1 MIKKFMAAIFALL
14 AVSLAVVGVWLSFD
28 NMNAEPILLEAPEA
42 ARKLTVS
49 VMDALCAGEYG
60 QVSQML
66 YGQPELGMDQE
77 AADPVG
83 LLFHEAYEKS
93 LSYRVT
99 RDCYA
104 TNRGVAMDVQVSGLD
119 ITGLTAM
126 LRQKSQQLLEQRV
139 AEAEDI
145 SEVYDENNE
154 YREDVVMAVLYD
166 AAEQILA
173 GETASISWDLTL
185 ECVYENGQWWIVPEE
200 MLLEVIGCGI
210 GR

>member
-14 AVSLAVVGVWLSFD
+14 AFGLAGIGIWLSI
-28 NMNAEPILLEAPEA
+28 NNTNAEPILLEAPETA
-42 ARKLTVS
+42 ENLS
-49 VMDALCAGEYG
+49 VALMEALCAGEYG

-66 YGQPELGMDQE
+66 YGQPELGMDRE

-83 LLFHEAYEKS
+83 VLFHSAYEDS
-93 LSYRVT
+93 LSYRVI
-99 RDCYA
+99 RECYA

-119 ITGLTAM
+119 ISSLTAQ

-139 AEAEDI
+139 AEAGDI

-154 YREDVVMAVLYD
+154 YREDVVMDVLYA
-166 AAEQILA
+166 AAEEILS
-173 GETASISWDLTL
+173 GQTSQISWDVTL
-185 ECVYENGQWWIVPEE
+185 ECVYENGQWWIVPEDT
-200 MLLEVIGCGI
+200 LLQIISCGI